1 MTRKN
6 LMAKNMKRL
15 KKQIER
21 EFGKLEAAKYPW
33 IEMSS
38 TANIIPS
45 LSNCASKYIIKS
57 CYAANA
63 TVIIYFTINLTTF
76 PTFDFTI
83 IAADSYEAEVKCS
96 YLSLDNGCP
105 KLHLFRNDIT
115 HATSFNLTCWTAEQ
129 GTPIY
134 KG

>member
-33 IEMSS
+33 TEMSN
-38 TANIIPS
+38 TANIIPP

-63 TVIIYFTINLTTF
+63 TVIIYFTINIT
-76 PTFDFTI
+76 
-83 IAADSYEAEVKCS
+83 
-96 YLSLDNGCP
+96 
-105 KLHLFRNDIT
+105 DI
-115 HATSFNLTCWTAEQ
+115 SN
-129 GTPIY
+129 I
-134 KG
+134 

>member
-1 MTRKN
+1 MTCGKNCCDVKWLTICISLQLTRKN

-33 IEMSS
+33 TEMSS

-45 LSNCASKYIIKS
+45 LSNCTSKYIIKS

-63 TVIIYFTINLTTF
+63 TVIISSTINLTDISNIWF
-76 PTFDFTI
+76 YNHGSWLLQSWSEMQLPVI
-83 IAADSYEAEVKCS
+83 GQWLSKIAFV
-96 YLSLDNGCP
+96 
-105 KLHLFRNDIT
+105 
-115 HATSFNLTCWTAEQ
+115 
-129 GTPIY
+129 
-134 KG
+134 